1 VARAVAGEPPHEHDA
16 VEFAPRQV
24 ESERVSAQRADAQQ
38 LPFEDESFDLV
49 LCLFGI
55 MFFPDKV
62 RANAEARRVL
72 RPGGRSR
79 ARDLQIG
86 LISIRFRRRPE
97 RRRNSVSGGRRAR
110 VPSPPEVSGSTRCR
124 FHSTPASSGLSD

>member
-55 MFFPDKV
+55 MFFPDKG
-62 RANAEARRVL
+62 AREC
-72 RPGGRSR
+72 RSASR
-79 ARDLQIG
+79 
-86 LISIRFRRRPE
+86 S
-97 RRRNSVSGGRRAR
+97 
-110 VPSPPEVSGSTRCR
+110 PSRGPITCS
-124 FHSTPASSGLSD
+124 